1 MEHGAYCF
9 SPCRS
14 SLYIAGGLTKF
25 DRGSVEAAPD
35 SLPSSSFSSNKAE
48 WSQALTRT
56 RSEVTE
62 LKPQFYRGNIETGSQ
77 TDLASESPQKLLYY
91 GAAKSFNTEEED
103 EEEGEEEEDDEEELS
118 EIYQPLR
125 QAVESRPSHAR
136 SLEVPEVEDIQDIR
150 DMEGLREHFQSKHG
164 QTFHQSRQGGHSVT
178 HAEYQGDDSQLT
190 A

>member
-1 MEHGAYCF
+1 MKHGAYCF
-9 SPCRS
+9 SSCRS

-77 TDLASESPQKLLYY
+77 TDLPSESPQKLLYY
-91 GAAKSFNTEEED
+91 GAAKSFNTEEE
-103 EEEGEEEEDDEEELS
+103 EAEEELS

-136 SLEVPEVEDIQDIR
+136 SLEVSEVEDIQDIQDIQ
-150 DMEGLREHFQSKHG
+150 DMEGLREHFQSQHG

-178 HAEYQGDDSQLT
+178 HAKYQGDDSQLT

>member
-91 GAAKSFNTEEED
+91 GAAKSFNTEEE
-103 EEEGEEEEDDEEELS
+103 EEEEEEEQLS

-136 SLEVPEVEDIQDIR
+136 SLEVSEVEDIQ

-178 HAEYQGDDSQLT
+178 HAKYQGDDSQLT